1 MHQARAEQPTQ
12 LSVYR
17 LRKHSLHFLQ
27 EKKQWAKSPEDM
39 SASAKIIHMFP
50 YIEVTETA
58 PKVLSEAVRVGT
70 RVT

>member
-1 MHQARAEQPTQ
+1 
-12 LSVYR
+12 
-17 LRKHSLHFLQ
+17 
-27 EKKQWAKSPEDM
+27 M